1 MLHFRNNLKS
11 VRICKIVRAETSLNN
26 APFSNCCQCSQCI
39 AQCSVMNEY
48 AEDLHG
54 NDILDRNKNNFN
66 KNLDKDDDLENLRLF
81 FCAGDIDRHAIL
93 ENITLPFHFEFSAE
107 FRYFLHSRLRSSF

>member
-1 MLHFRNNLKS
+1 
-11 VRICKIVRAETSLNN
+11 
-26 APFSNCCQCSQCI
+26 
-39 AQCSVMNEY
+39 MNEY

-81 FCAGDIDRHAIL
+81 FVPEI
-93 ENITLPFHFEFSAE
+93 
-107 FRYFLHSRLRSSF
+107 